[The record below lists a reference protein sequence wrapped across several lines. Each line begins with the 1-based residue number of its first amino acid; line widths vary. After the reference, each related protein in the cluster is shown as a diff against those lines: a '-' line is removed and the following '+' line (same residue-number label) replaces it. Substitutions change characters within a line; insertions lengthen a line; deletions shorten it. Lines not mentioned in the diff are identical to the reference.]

1 MRISYGGKKKYP
13 PFESILLM
21 ESRLV
26 FDKKKERR
34 EKERNKK
41 ERKTLINKVNNV
53 VSD

>member
-26 FDKKKERR
+26 FDKKKKRKKRKGKEQKR
-34 EKERNKK
+34 EK
-41 ERKTLINKVNNV
+41 NV
-53 VSD
+53 D